1 MCCYVSQV
9 RKLCGEKMKRNKYTR
24 QTRNGDDSEDSDDD
38 DDYDDG
44 GGVEQR
50 MVVVFNRHKI
60 VIETI
65 LFV

>member
-1 MCCYVSQV
+1 
-9 RKLCGEKMKRNKYTR
+9 MKRNKYTR
-24 QTRNGDDSEDSDDD
+24 QTRNGDDSKDSDEDDD

-44 GGVEQR
+44 DGVEQR